1 MRDGNAGTPA
11 IQHVSAEEDAMRDF
25 GRRSAVVLGLT
36 TATAALVTPQVA
48 IAETYGP
55 SYGPNDGRE
64 RVPGVRQVDIS
75 RRESMMPAYKTV
87 SMRDVIYQPGARAQS
102 PVMQN
107 DMICHCLDG
116 ELHIDQGGGMQF
128 VARKGDVW
136 TCVKG
141 MPENTTNN
149 GSTVAIM
156 RITDLLT

>member
-1 MRDGNAGTPA
+1 MRDENAGVPA
-11 IQHVSAEEDAMRDF
+11 IQHVSAEEDAMEDF
-25 GRRSAVVLGLT
+25 DRRSAVVLGLA
-36 TATAALVTPQVA
+36 TATATLVTPQVA
-48 IAETYGP
+48 AAET
-55 SYGPNDGRE
+55 YGPNDGRE

-87 SMRDVIYQPGARAQS
+87 SMRDVIYQPGSRTQN

-136 TCVKG
+136 TCAKG

-156 RITDLLT
+156 RVTDLLT